1 MPTSV
6 TVKHPAGEL
15 RDAGLSSS
23 EALLRRYHRD
33 GGASDRDELVRRFIP
48 LARSL
53 ARRYASPSAPY
64 EDLAQVA
71 SLALV
76 KAVDRFDPERGTSF
90 RAYATPTILGEMKR
104 YFRDSVWTVHV
115 TRAAKERAL
124 AVDRA
129 TEELSTRLG
138 HSPTVREITEYL
150 ELEEEDV
157 LDALQVADAYAAASL
172 DEPRS
177 NDGGDEGSLE
187 SQLGVEEERYELIED
202 ALAVREAIGSLPPR
216 DALVL
221 RLRFGQELSQREIGA
236 RLGVSQ
242 MQVSRL
248 LRRAL
253 ERLRT
258 LAGGDAYTKPAALS
272 GPSPRD
278 PKRGRA
284 RRLSSGG

>member
-1 MPTSV
+1 MTTSAAV
-6 TVKHPAGEL
+6 TRRREADRAIEP
-15 RDAGLSSS
+15 SSQ
-23 EALLRRYHRD
+23 ALFRRYH
-33 GGASDRDELVRRFIP
+33 ADRDLADRELLVRRFLP

-71 SLALV
+71 SLALL
-76 KAVDRFDPERGTSF
+76 KAIDRFDPGRGASF
-90 RAYATPTILGEMKR
+90 AAFATPTILGEMKR

-115 TRAAKERAL
+115 ARAAKERAL

-129 TEELSTRLG
+129 TQVLSTRLG
-138 HSPTVREITEYL
+138 HSPTVREISEYL

-157 LDALQVADAYAAASL
+157 LDALQVADAYAASSL

-177 NDGGDEGSLE
+177 EGGEESALE
-187 SQLGVEEERYELIED
+187 SQLGVEEERFELIED
-202 ALAVREAIGSLPPR
+202 AIAVRQALGHMPRR
-216 DALVL
+216 DAMVL
-221 RLRFGQELSQREIGA
+221 RLRFGEELSQREIGH

-253 ERLRT
+253 DRMHT
-258 LAGGDAYTKPAALS
+258 LAAGELPACADPAPEL
-272 GPSPRD
+272 PQPRA
-278 PKRGRA
+278 PRRSA
-284 RRLSSGG
+284 R

>member
-1 MPTSV
+1 MQ
-6 TVKHPAGEL
+6 
-15 RDAGLSSS
+15 
-23 EALLRRYHRD
+23 RYHRD
-33 GGASDRDELVRRFIP
+33 RGDADRAELVRRFLP

-76 KAVDRFDPERGTSF
+76 KAIDRFDPERGTSF
-90 RAYATPTILGEMKR
+90 RAFATPTILGEMKR

-138 HSPTVREITEYL
+138 HSPTVHELSQYL

-157 LDALQVADAYAAASL
+157 LDALQVADAYAATSL

-177 NDGGDEGSLE
+177 NDGSEEGSLE

-202 ALAVREAIGSLPPR
+202 AIAVREAIGSLPER

-258 LAGGDAYTKPAALS
+258 LAGGDDYAALT
-272 GPSPRD
+272 GVNE
-278 PKRGRA
+278 PKRRSASRGRVGRA
-284 RRLSSGG
+284 SSGG